1 MKYWTY
7 EILDMANTRLV
18 ENAITVVYPTRDKGM
33 DHGLV
38 SQLACTLIYLT
49 VRMSPAN
56 VMQMTD
62 KSS

>member
-38 SQLACTLIYLT
+38 SQLAYTLIYLT